1 MAQKAQVGLKLE
13 KCYPTYVPT
22 KSDPENEEQA
32 GDGARQGGPELIGL
46 VLALN

>member
-1 MAQKAQVGLKLE
+1 MPQKTQVGVKLE
-13 KCYPTYVPT
+13 KCYPTYVST
-22 KSDPENEEQA
+22 QGNPENEEQA